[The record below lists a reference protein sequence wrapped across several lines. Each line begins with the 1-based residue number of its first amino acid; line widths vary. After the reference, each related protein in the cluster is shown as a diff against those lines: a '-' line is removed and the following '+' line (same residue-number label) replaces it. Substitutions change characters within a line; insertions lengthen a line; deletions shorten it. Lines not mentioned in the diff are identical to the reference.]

1 MRCSL
6 RNLHTR
12 QSLRASDLDSLP
24 TATHLYRHIEGMGAI
39 KNHYSNQKKHKTMKN
54 YQTTSNNRTKVMNTE
69 MYDYP
74 FFNLT
79 PKSQVKPTGVQSR
92 ILRRIIEKRLAQTAH
107 RKNKVIVPNELEPL
121 FWQND
126 LEDAQNN
133 HNFASQ
139 YKN

>member
-1 MRCSL
+1 
-6 RNLHTR
+6 
-12 QSLRASDLDSLP
+12 
-24 TATHLYRHIEGMGAI
+24 
-39 KNHYSNQKKHKTMKN
+39 MKN
-54 YQTTSNNRTKVMNTE
+54 NQTTSNYRTNVMNAE
-69 MYDYP
+69 VYDYLL
-74 FFNLT
+74 FNLT

-121 FWQND
+121 YWQND
-126 LEDAQNN
+126 LENAQNN

>member
-1 MRCSL
+1 MPYTL
-6 RNLHTR
+6 RNWPTR
-12 QSLRASDLDSLP
+12 QNLRTSDLDSLP
-24 TATHLYRHIEGMGAI
+24 TVTHLCRHKGKGAT
-39 KNHYSNQKKHKTMKN
+39 KNHYSNPQNHKTMKN
-54 YQTTSNNRTKVMNTE
+54 YQTTSNNRTNVMKTE
-69 MYDYP
+69 VYDYLL
-74 FFNLT
+74 FNLT

-92 ILRRIIEKRLAQTAH
+92 ILRRIVEKRLAQTAH

-121 FWQND
+121 YWQKD

>member
-1 MRCSL
+1 
-6 RNLHTR
+6 
-12 QSLRASDLDSLP
+12 
-24 TATHLYRHIEGMGAI
+24 
-39 KNHYSNQKKHKTMKN
+39 MKN
-54 YQTTSNNRTKVMNTE
+54 NQTTNNYRTNVMNAE
-69 MYDYP
+69 VYDYLL
-74 FFNLT
+74 FNLT
-79 PKSQVKPTGVQSR
+79 PRSQVKSTGVQSR
-92 ILRRIIEKRLAQTAH
+92 ILRRIVEKRLAQTAH